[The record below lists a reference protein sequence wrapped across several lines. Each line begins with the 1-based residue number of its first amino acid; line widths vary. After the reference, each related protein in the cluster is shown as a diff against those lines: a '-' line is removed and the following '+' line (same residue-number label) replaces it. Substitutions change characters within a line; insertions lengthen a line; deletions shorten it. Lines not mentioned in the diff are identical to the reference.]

1 MIGLLCFVLA
11 VLASPFKSKIRL
23 EAENATLRH
32 QLVVLRRKLKGR
44 AQLTNNDRWFF
55 VQLYRWF
62 PSILKVLTIIRPE
75 TLVRWHRAGFR
86 RYWRWKSHRR
96 GGRPQIEPELRALIR
111 QMSIENPLWGAP
123 RIHGELL
130 KLGVEVAQSSVA
142 KYMVKR
148 RGPPSQGWRTFLR
161 NHAPDIAAM
170 DLFVVP
176 TIGFKLLYGFV
187 IVRIDRRD
195 LVWINVTT
203 NPTAEWIARQITEA
217 FPWDGAPRYMI
228 RDRDRIYGAV
238 VTRRLRAMG
247 IRDKPIAPASPW
259 QNGFAERL
267 IGSIRRECLDHIIV
281 LGEEHLR
288 RILQILCGLL
298 QRRQNT
304 SVFKQGC
311 AGFSPGSADRR
322 HKFTRHPWRASS
334 SIRSGLVFG
343 THRCAT
349 GAGAERIPRARQR
362 CGMPETARDYTPAP
376 PPKNCPTAQRAYIA
390 SVRRYLSCR
399 ARIVTKEGNCRL
411 AVPSM

>member
-1 MIGLLCFVLA
+1 VLCFALA
-11 VLASPFKSKIRL
+11 VLALPFKSKLRL
-23 EAENATLRH
+23 EAENAVLRH
-32 QLVVLRRKLKGR
+32 QLIVLRRRVRGR
-44 AQLTNNDRWFF
+44 AQPTNNDRWFL
-55 VQLYRWF
+55 VQMYRWF
-62 PSILKVLTIIRPE
+62 PAILKVVIIVQPE

-86 RYWRWKSHRR
+86 CYWRWRSRPQ
-96 GGRPQIEPELRALIR
+96 GGRPQIDTELRALIR
-111 QMSIENPLWGAP
+111 QMGTENQLWGAP

-130 KLGVEVAQSSVA
+130 KLGFRASQSTVA

-217 FPWDGAPRYMI
+217 LPWDGAPGYMI
-228 RDRDRIYGAV
+228 RDRDRIYGTI

-267 IGSIRRECLDHIIV
+267 IGSIRRECLDHVIV
-281 LGEEHLR
+281 LGAEHLR
-288 RILQILCGLL
+288 RTLK
-298 QRRQNT
+298 
-304 SVFKQGC
+304 SY
-311 AGFSPGSADRR
+311 ADYYNGVRTHR
-322 HKFTRHPWRASS
+322 SLNKDAPVSRPVQ
-334 SIRSGLVFG
+334 RSGVISSHALLG
-343 THRCAT
+343 GLHHRY
-349 GAGAERIPRARQR
+349 AR
-362 CGMPETARDYTPAP
+362 
-376 PPKNCPTAQRAYIA
+376 
-390 SVRRYLSCR
+390 V
-399 ARIVTKEGNCRL
+399 
-411 AVPSM
+411 